1 MTLVKMVGITK
12 RFPGV
17 LANDSVNFELR
28 SGEVHGLLGENGAGK
43 TTLMNIL
50 YGIYRPDEGEIYVD
64 DRRVRIRSPRDAIRL
79 GIGRV
84 PQFPELVDKL
94 SVAENLAV
102 LFPENIVSRKRLEE
116 IRSLAEKY
124 GLPINVD
131 AMVYELSLGERQRV
145 EVVKALL
152 RGARILI
159 LDEPTTVLTPKEVDT
174 LFEALKKMRNEGK
187 GIIFVSH
194 KLSEV
199 LSITDR
205 VTVLRRGRVIATLE
219 TADTDEEELT
229 RLMVGRRIVQR
240 YERKKVPPGEEVL
253 RVENVYVLN
262 DKGGEAVR
270 GISFTVRRG
279 EIFGI
284 AGVAGNG
291 QKELIE
297 AIAGLRRVERGRII
311 VGGEEIRTPYQFRK
325 YASHIPDD
333 RMGMGVL
340 PSLSVLDNLSLTL
353 YRRFSRMG
361 IIDMD
366 DLRRFAEKLVER
378 YKIVTPSLRAPAWQL
393 SGGNIARLILARE
406 TAMGCRLL
414 IAVHPTF
421 GLDVASTDEVRRT
434 LLRLRDKT
442 AVLLVSEDLDEILQL
457 SDRIGVMYRGRFIGV
472 LEADEADPEKVGLM
486 MGGVAVESG

>member
-1 MTLVKMVGITK
+1 MVGITK

-102 LFPENIVSRKRLEE
+102 LFPENIMSRKRLEE

-240 YERKKVPPGEEVL
+240 YE
-253 RVENVYVLN
+253 
-262 DKGGEAVR
+262 
-270 GISFTVRRG
+270 
-279 EIFGI
+279 
-284 AGVAGNG
+284 
-291 QKELIE
+291 
-297 AIAGLRRVERGRII
+297 
-311 VGGEEIRTPYQFRK
+311 
-325 YASHIPDD
+325 
-333 RMGMGVL
+333 
-340 PSLSVLDNLSLTL
+340 
-353 YRRFSRMG
+353 
-361 IIDMD
+361 
-366 DLRRFAEKLVER
+366 
-378 YKIVTPSLRAPAWQL
+378 
-393 SGGNIARLILARE
+393 
-406 TAMGCRLL
+406 
-414 IAVHPTF
+414 
-421 GLDVASTDEVRRT
+421 
-434 LLRLRDKT
+434 
-442 AVLLVSEDLDEILQL
+442 
-457 SDRIGVMYRGRFIGV
+457 
-472 LEADEADPEKVGLM
+472 
-486 MGGVAVESG
+486 